1 MPKVA
6 GVWVPGCFVQPSCI
20 SGWTG
25 GGMLIRVP
33 IDGAVLVRLFEM
45 FTAEGRAW
53 KYARG
58 NVFVKQAD
66 LWIGDVPKHKRP
78 LCGAKTRKGTP
89 CQTRCVDGKERCRLH
104 GGLSTGAKTAEGRAR
119 IAESNR
125 RRARAQAGVGS
136 IYSKFFKPAAGRTDF
151 FSFFQFGGPQRE
163 AALRERNGGNGWSEA
178 EEDADKLPC
187 CCCTSAHARGREQS
201 QLAWPSQH

>member
-6 GVWVPGCFVQPSCI
+6 GVWVPGSFAGPSLV

-25 GGMLIRVP
+25 GGVLIQVP
-33 IDGAVLVRLFEM
+33 IDQAVLVRLFAM

-66 LWIGDVPKHKRP
+66 LWVGDVPKHKRAR
-78 LCGAKTRKGTP
+78 CGAKTRKGTP
-89 CQTRCVDGKERCRLH
+89 CQTRCVEGKARCALH
-104 GGLSTGAKTAEGRAR
+104 GGKSTGAKTAEGRAR

-125 RRARAQAGVGS
+125 RRAEAKRAARAGNVNE
-136 IYSKFFKPAAGRTDF
+136 TDE
-151 FSFFQFGGPQRE
+151 G
-163 AALRERNGGNGWSEA
+163 
-178 EEDADKLPC
+178 
-187 CCCTSAHARGREQS
+187 
-201 QLAWPSQH
+201 